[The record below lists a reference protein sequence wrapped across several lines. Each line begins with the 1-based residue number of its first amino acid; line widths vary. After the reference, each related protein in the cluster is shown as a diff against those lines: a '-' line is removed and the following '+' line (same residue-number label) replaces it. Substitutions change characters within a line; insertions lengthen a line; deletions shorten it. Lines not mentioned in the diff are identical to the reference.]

1 MNRRNTLHHAFQL
14 GIIVKGIDGALELVG
29 GVLLWLVHPSAL
41 NRIIRSLTQHELSR
55 DPHDLIAV
63 HLLRASDALLS
74 NRHFAA
80 LYLLTHGATK
90 VMLVVGLW
98 MKARWAYPLTI
109 FVFAVFSAYQMYRF
123 SHTHSVAMLLL
134 TLFDVALIG
143 LTWREWRVRLR
154 DVAATGDR
162 FEHRSLDSPQR

>member
-1 MNRRNTLHHAFQL
+1 MNRLTALHRVFQL
-14 GIIVKGIDGALELVG
+14 GIIVKGVDGALEVVG
-29 GVLLWLVHPSAL
+29 GLLLLFIHPSAL
-41 NRIIRSLTQHELSR
+41 NRVIRILTQHELSR
-55 DPHDLIAV
+55 EPHDLIGV

-109 FVFAVFSAYQMYRF
+109 IVFTAFSMYQMYRF
-123 SHTHSVAMLLL
+123 SHTHSIAMLLL
-134 TLFDVALIG
+134 TVFDVGLIF
-143 LTWREWRVRLR
+143 LTWREWRVRTQ
-154 DVAATGDR
+154 DAAVAD
-162 FEHRSLDSPQR
+162 HRVN